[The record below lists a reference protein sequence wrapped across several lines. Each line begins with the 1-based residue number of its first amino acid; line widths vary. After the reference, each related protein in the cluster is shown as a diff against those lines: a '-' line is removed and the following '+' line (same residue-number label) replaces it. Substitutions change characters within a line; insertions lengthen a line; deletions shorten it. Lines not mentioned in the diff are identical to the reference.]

1 MPHAYLTRHR
11 DPVAARLVRS
21 CSLQAVRRLP
31 HKLPRISPLLAAL
44 TLATSIAS
52 AQRADTTAA
61 AEADDAFGL
70 SVAGETIGLYS
81 DKYVRGFSPVNA
93 GNLRLDGLYVD
104 RQGEFTERFFADV
117 AVRVGATALETPLPA
132 PSGIADYSLRRPE
145 ADAVLSIAGGVAS
158 FGSPFIDLDWTV
170 GGEEGLALAAGA
182 SLYPDENEK
191 HGGDGRYY
199 VWFLSPSW
207 VAASGLRVTA
217 YASEAR
223 YEDYESPLAYY
234 TAGPWR
240 PPRVSRGSYLG
251 QAWAGDTGE
260 DHNYGLIVDR
270 ASLGKWTF
278 KLGVFRSE
286 WVGEREVF
294 QYLDAVTDVG
304 DGLFGAILY
313 PERDYGSWSGEL
325 QAGRDFEVAADWR
338 ASLLLSLRGRDVRVR
353 APLEA
358 DPVEATYQAGG
369 PVPPLI
375 EPGLDGGPDDRESI
389 SQLTPG
395 TMMRLAWR
403 DRLQLQLGVQRA
415 DYRREVTSGL
425 TGESAAIEE
434 RPWMGAASASFAL
447 DNGLRAYA
455 AYARGFEDSGT
466 APSFAENAGEVL
478 PASRTE
484 QWDAGL
490 RWPLGADTDLVA
502 SVFRLERPNRALDAS
517 GRFGLSGLIR
527 NEGVELSAVSH
538 PLEGLSL
545 VAGLLVQRPRMVDAP
560 EGIGPLA
567 VAIPE
572 YSGIVEVDY
581 EPASW
586 RGFGIGISV
595 ASNGAAEAKADNSVE
610 TEGYTAVDAGVRYS
624 FDVRNTPV
632 SVRASVTNVTDEFAW
647 EAQDDEGFRWIQ
659 QRAFQLVVV
668 TDVR

>member
-1 MPHAYLTRHR
+1 MPRT
-11 DPVAARLVRS
+11 
-21 CSLQAVRRLP
+21 
-31 HKLPRISPLLAAL
+31 PLLFAAL

-52 AQRADTTAA
+52 AQRADITAA

-93 GNLRLDGLYVD
+93 GNLRLDGLYID
-104 RQGEFTERFFADV
+104 RQGEFTERLFADV

-132 PSGIADYSLRRPE
+132 PSGIADYSLRRPG
-145 ADAVLSIAGGVAS
+145 ADALLSMAGGVAS

-170 GGEEGLALAAGA
+170 GGDDEGLALAAGA

-217 YASEAR
+217 YASEDR

-234 TAGPWR
+234 TAGPWQ
-240 PPRVSRGSYLG
+240 PPRVGRGSYLG

-260 DHNYGLIVDR
+260 DRNYGLIVDR
-270 ASLGKWTF
+270 AALGAWSF
-278 KLGVFRSE
+278 KMGVFRSE
-286 WVGEREVF
+286 WESEREVF
-294 QYLDAVTDVG
+294 QYLDAVTEAG
-304 DGLFGAILY
+304 DGQLGAILY

-325 QAGRDFEVAADWR
+325 QAARDFDVAADWR

-353 APLEA
+353 APPEA
-358 DPVEATYQAGG
+358 DPVEAPYQAGG
-369 PVPPLI
+369 PTPPLT
-375 EPGLDGGPDDRESI
+375 EPGLVDGPDDREWVR
-389 SQLTPG
+389 QLIPG
-395 TMMRLAWR
+395 AMMRLAWR
-403 DRLQLQLGVQRA
+403 DRLELQLGVQRA
-415 DYRREVTSGL
+415 DYRREVSSGVS
-425 TGESAAIEE
+425 GQSDAIDEQ
-434 RPWMGAASASFAL
+434 PWMGAASASFAL

-466 APSFAENAGEVL
+466 APGFAKNAGEVL
-478 PASRTE
+478 PASRTQ

-490 RWPLGADTDLVA
+490 RWPLGGDTDLVA
-502 SVFRLERPNRALDAS
+502 SVFRLERPNRALDAD
-517 GRFGLSGLIR
+517 GRFGLRGLVR
-527 NEGVELSAVSH
+527 NDGLELSVVSH
-538 PLEGLSL
+538 AIEGLSII
-545 VAGLLVQRPRMVDAP
+545 AGLLMQRPRMVDAP

-567 VAIPE
+567 VAIAE

-581 EPASW
+581 EPARW

-595 ASNGAAEAKADNSVE
+595 ATNGPAEAKADNSVE
-610 TEGYTAVDAGVRYS
+610 TESYTTLDLGLRYS
-624 FDVRNTPV
+624 FEVRNAPV
-632 SVRASVTNVTDEFAW
+632 SVRASITNVTDEFAW

-659 QRAFQLVVV
+659 QRAFQLVVA
-668 TDVR
+668 TDIR

>member
-1 MPHAYLTRHR
+1 MPRTPL
-11 DPVAARLVRS
+11 
-21 CSLQAVRRLP
+21 
-31 HKLPRISPLLAAL
+31 LLAAL
-44 TLATSIAS
+44 TLATSVAS
-52 AQRADTTAA
+52 AQRADITAA

-93 GNLRLDGLYVD
+93 GNLRLDGLYMD
-104 RQGEFTERFFADV
+104 RQGEFTERLFADV

-132 PSGIADYSLRRPE
+132 PSGIADYSLRRPG
-145 ADAVLSIAGGVAS
+145 ADALLSMAGGVAS

-170 GGEEGLALAAGA
+170 GGDDEGLALAAGA

-217 YASEAR
+217 YASEDR

-234 TAGPWR
+234 TVGPWQ
-240 PPRVSRGSYLG
+240 PPRVGRGSYLG

-260 DHNYGLIVDR
+260 DRNYGLIVDR
-270 ASLGKWTF
+270 AALGAWSF
-278 KLGVFRSE
+278 KMGVFRSE
-286 WVGEREVF
+286 WASEREAF
-294 QYLDAVTDVG
+294 QYLDAVTEAG
-304 DGLFGAILY
+304 DGQFGAILY

-325 QAGRDFEVAADWR
+325 QAARDFELGADWR

-353 APLEA
+353 TPPEA
-358 DPVEATYQAGG
+358 DPVEAPYQAGG
-369 PVPPLI
+369 PAPPLT
-375 EPGLDGGPDDRESI
+375 EPVLDDGPDDRESVR
-389 SQLTPG
+389 QLTPG
-395 TMMRLAWR
+395 AMMRLAWR
-403 DRLQLQLGVQRA
+403 DRLELQLGVQRA
-415 DYRREVTSGL
+415 DYRREVSSGAS
-425 TGESAAIEE
+425 GQSDAIDEQ
-434 RPWMGAASASFAL
+434 PWMGAASASFAL

-478 PASRTE
+478 PASRTQ

-490 RWPLGADTDLVA
+490 RWPLGRDTDLVA
-502 SVFRLERPNRALDAS
+502 AVFRLERPNRALDAD
-517 GRFGLSGLIR
+517 GRFGLRGLVR
-527 NEGVELSAVSH
+527 NEGLELSVVSH
-538 PLEGLSL
+538 PIEGLSV
-545 VAGLLVQRPRMVDAP
+545 VAGLLTQRPRMVDAP

-567 VAIPE
+567 VAIAE

-581 EPASW
+581 EPARW

-595 ASNGAAEAKADNSVE
+595 ATHGPAEAKADNSLE
-610 TEGYTAVDAGVRYS
+610 TESYTTVDLGLRYS
-624 FDVRNTPV
+624 FEVRNAPV
-632 SVRASVTNVTDEFAW
+632 SVRASVTNVTDAFAW

-659 QRAFQLVVV
+659 QRAFQLVVA
-668 TDVR
+668 TDIR